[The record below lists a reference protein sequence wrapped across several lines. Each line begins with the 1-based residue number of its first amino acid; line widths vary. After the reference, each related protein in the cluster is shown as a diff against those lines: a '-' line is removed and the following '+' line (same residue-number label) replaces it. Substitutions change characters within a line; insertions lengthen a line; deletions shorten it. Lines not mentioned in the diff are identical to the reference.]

1 VHEHI
6 FAAVFTLDE
15 AETFLRV
22 EEFDYALA
30 GADNLRRQTATAAA
44 CAATGTAKA
53 TTTAAAPAAK
63 AAATAAA
70 VAAAEAAAITT
81 AEATAITTAKTAAI
95 TTTEAA
101 TATAAET
108 TVGIEIVFAETVA
121 FVASA
126 TPPSV
131 KTHRNQ

>member
-1 VHEHI
+1 MG
-6 FAAVFTLDE
+6 FAAQCVTSLP
-15 AETFLRV
+15 LNQ
-22 EEFDYALA
+22 ALTRA
-30 GADNLRRQTATAAA
+30 R
-44 CAATGTAKA
+44 
-53 TTTAAAPAAK
+53 AAK
-63 AAATAAA
+63 AAATAAIT
-70 VAAAEAAAITT
+70 AAEAATITT
-81 AEATAITTAKTAAI
+81 AKATAITAAKAATI
-95 TTTEAA
+95 TTTEAT